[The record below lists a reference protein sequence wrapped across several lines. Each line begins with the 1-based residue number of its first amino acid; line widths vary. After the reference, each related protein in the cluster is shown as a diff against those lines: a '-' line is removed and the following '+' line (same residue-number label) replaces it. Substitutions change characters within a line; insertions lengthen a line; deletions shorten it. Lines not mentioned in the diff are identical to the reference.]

1 MSADPP
7 AGYALVVTA
16 TCGECG
22 AAMSR
27 DAFWWYC
34 ANCHRD
40 EASAAE
46 AADEDARERADAD
59 YEAHP
64 PGCTC
69 RDFDETQC
77 DVHGPAVIAQ
87 MAAEHERARLR
98 EALATIVAMP
108 DAWSGV
114 PWQRLCRWAARVLA
128 EMERDR

>member
-1 MSADPP
+1 MSTDSPPPP
-7 AGYALVVTA
+7 APVCEQCDA
-16 TCGECG
+16 TMVRGERG
-22 AAMSR
+22 AW
-27 DAFWWYC
+27 FC
-34 ANCHRD
+34 CNCDGD
-40 EASAAE
+40 EAGALDRE
-46 AADEDARERADAD
+46 DDERIARADAD

-87 MAAEHERARLR
+87 MAAEYERARMR
-98 EALATIVAMP
+98 EALATIVALP